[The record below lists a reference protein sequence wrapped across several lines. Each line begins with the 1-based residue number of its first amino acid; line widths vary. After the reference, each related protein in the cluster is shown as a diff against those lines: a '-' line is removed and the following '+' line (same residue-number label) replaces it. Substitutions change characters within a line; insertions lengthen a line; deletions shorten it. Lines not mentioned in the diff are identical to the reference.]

1 MDFLCA
7 AHRAPF
13 EQTCSRI
20 GDATDCTSGGMCR
33 MHVRSVIGHATLDLL
48 TTTNS
53 GAQPLG
59 LDASTSAGHRRCH
72 CTEGIV
78 CRPSLPKKPGE
89 EIMRRL
95 RKAIEFC
102 PPE

>member
-13 EQTCSRI
+13 EQTCSRF

-48 TTTNS
+48 DDDKLRCTAARTRCEHFCRAS
-53 GAQPLG
+53 ALPL
-59 LDASTSAGHRRCH
+59 HRRH
-72 CTEGIV
+72 
-78 CRPSLPKKPGE
+78 RLPAQ
-89 EIMRRL
+89 L
-95 RKAIEFC
+95 A
-102 PPE
+102 

>member
-13 EQTCSRI
+13 EQTCSRF

-53 GAQPLG
+53 GAQPTRTRCEHFCR
-59 LDASTSAGHRRCH
+59 ASALPLHRRH
-72 CTEGIV
+72 
-78 CRPSLPKKPGE
+78 RLPAQ
-89 EIMRRL
+89 L
-95 RKAIEFC
+95 A
-102 PPE
+102 